1 MSRSIAWFGP
11 IAFTVAIALAL
22 PLTVAADDNHNDT
35 PDTHAH
41 GLSDVWALARG
52 GQIYDN
58 WMATLEADTP
68 MQTHPAYPAAGKK
81 KGAATWRC
89 KECHGWDYQG
99 KDGAYA
105 KGSHFTGI
113 KGVRGVVGM
122 APEKIHDIIMN
133 KQHAY
138 TDQMI
143 THSAMEKLAVFL
155 SKGQHDLDRYVDR
168 ASKAAR
174 GNSIR
179 STAVPPTW
187 RRSRARQ
194 PAATRCRL
202 PRRYKPKREAERSR
216 PGRNT
221 TSRKI
226 WLRRAGPE
234 TCMPFLPRSKKDRCG
249 PLLSPR
255 RKRCPGPTPQWIQQ
269 KTPTT
274 VFYRQVLIVECR
286 RSICSLS

>member
-11 IAFTVAIALAL
+11 IAITVAIALAM

-41 GLSDVWALARG
+41 DLSDVWALARG

-58 WMATLEADTP
+58 WMATLEADAP
-68 MQTHPAYPAAGKK
+68 KQTHPAYPAAGKK

-133 KQHAY
+133 KTHAF

-155 SKGQHDLDRYVDR
+155 SKGQLDLDRYVDR
-168 ASKAAR
+168 ASKAAKGNPRR
-174 GNSIR
+174 G
-179 STAVPPTW
+179 
-187 RRSRARQ
+187 
-194 PAATRCRL
+194 AATFQTVCAVCHGFDGTDINFKAEPKKEYVGTVCAGNPWEGLHKIRFGQPGVGMVALINFDIDDLVDILAYCQTL
-202 PRRYKPKREAERSR
+202 PTK
-216 PGRNT
+216 
-221 TSRKI
+221 
-226 WLRRAGPE
+226 
-234 TCMPFLPRSKKDRCG
+234 
-249 PLLSPR
+249 
-255 RKRCPGPTPQWIQQ
+255 
-269 KTPTT
+269 
-274 VFYRQVLIVECR
+274 
-286 RSICSLS
+286 